1 MNKICVPMKHAC
13 ISLSFFFLFVLNA
26 SHAFAQQSGAS
37 QTELYFGLLKN
48 KRVAV
53 VANPTSLVGKTHLV
67 DTLIA
72 SGIQLKKIFA
82 PEHGFRGEAGNGDHV
97 SNGIDKK
104 TNLPI
109 FSLYGSHTRPTAEML
124 ADVDVIVFDIQ
135 DVGVRFYTFLATM
148 QEVMEAAV
156 ISKKAVVV
164 LDRPNPNGYYI
175 DGPVMK
181 DPKLYSFVG
190 QLPIPIVHGC
200 TLGELAKMIN
210 GEGWLNGG
218 KSCELTV
225 IPCSDYTH
233 NSYFELPVKPSPNL
247 PNITSIYA
255 YPSLCLFEGTCISIG
270 RGTSLPFQQ
279 FGFPNCKVGETSFT
293 PKEIPGVS
301 TNPPFENQ
309 LCRGIKVGFDKRPTQ
324 LNLSWLMT
332 MYNSYPNKEKFFS
345 SPGFFDKLAG
355 TTQLRKQIV
364 EGLSEDKIRASWQK
378 DLEAYKSM
386 RKKYLLYTDFN

>member
-1 MNKICVPMKHAC
+1 MKHIR
-13 ISLSFFFLFVLNA
+13 ISLFLCLLFILNA
-26 SHAFAQQSGAS
+26 FHVFAQSSGAS
-37 QTELYFGLLKN
+37 QTENYFGLLKN

-53 VANPTSLVGKTHLV
+53 VANPTSVVGKAHLV
-67 DTLIA
+67 DTLIT
-72 SGIQLKKIFA
+72 SGIQVVKIFA

-97 SNGIDKK
+97 SNGFDKK
-104 TNLPI
+104 TKLPI
-109 FSLYGSHTRPTAEML
+109 FSLYGSHTRPTPEML
-124 ADVDVIVFDIQ
+124 SNVDVIVFDIQ

-156 ISKKAVVV
+156 ISKKEIIV

-175 DGPVMK
+175 DGPVMT

-210 GEGWLNGG
+210 GEGWLSGK

-225 IPCSDYTH
+225 IPCSAYTH
-233 NSYFELPVKPSPNL
+233 NSYFELPIKPSPNL
-247 PNITSIYA
+247 PNMTSIYA

-270 RGTSLPFQQ
+270 RGTNLPFQQ
-279 FGFPNCKVGETSFT
+279 FGFPNCKRGETSFT

-309 LCRGIKVGFDKRPTQ
+309 LCKGIKVSFEERPTQ
-324 LNLSWLMT
+324 MNLSWLMT
-332 MYNSYPNKEKFFS
+332 MYSSYPNKEKFFS

-355 TTQLRKQIV
+355 NSLLRKQIAK
-364 EGLSEDKIRASWQK
+364 GISEDEIRATWQK
-378 DLEAYKSM
+378 DLNSYKVI
-386 RKKYLLYTDFN
+386 RQKYLLYPDFN

>member
-1 MNKICVPMKHAC
+1 MKHDRIHLLLC
-13 ISLSFFFLFVLNA
+13 FLFLLNA
-26 SHAFAQQSGAS
+26 WNAFAQSSGAS
-37 QTELYFGLLKN
+37 QTDSYFHLLQN

-53 VANPTSLVGKTHLV
+53 VANPTSVVGKSHLV
-67 DTLIA
+67 DTLIS
-72 SGIQLKKIFA
+72 SGIQVVKIFA

-97 SNGIDKK
+97 SNGFDKK
-104 TNLPI
+104 TKLPI

-124 ADVDVIVFDIQ
+124 SNVDVIVFDIQ

-156 ISKKAVVV
+156 ISKKAVIV

-175 DGPVMK
+175 DGPVMT

-200 TLGELAKMIN
+200 TLGELAEMIN
-210 GEGWLNGG
+210 GEGWLTGK

-225 IPCSDYTH
+225 IPCSQYTH
-233 NSYFELPVKPSPNL
+233 KSYFELPIKPSPNL
-247 PNITSIYA
+247 PNMTSIYA
-255 YPSLCLFEGTCISIG
+255 YPSLCLFEGTLISIG

-279 FGFPNCKVGETSFT
+279 FGFPKCKVGETSFT

-301 TNPPFENQ
+301 SNPPFENQ
-309 LCRGIKVGFDKRPTQ
+309 LCKGIKVSFEKRPTQ
-324 LNLSWLMT
+324 LNLSWLMN
-332 MYNSYPNKEKFFS
+332 MYSSYPNKEKFFS

-355 TTQLRKQIV
+355 TTELRKQIE
-364 EGLSEDKIRASWQK
+364 EGVSEEEIRASWHA
-378 DLEAYKSM
+378 DLETYKTT
-386 RKKYLLYTDFN
+386 RKKYLLYPDFN

>member
-1 MNKICVPMKHAC
+1 MKH
-13 ISLSFFFLFVLNA
+13 IRIPLFLCLLFILNA
-26 SHAFAQQSGAS
+26 FSVFAQNSGAS
-37 QTELYFGLLKN
+37 QTENYFSLLKN

-53 VANPTSLVGKTHLV
+53 VANQTSVIGNVHLV
-67 DTLIA
+67 DTLLA
-72 SGIQLKKIFA
+72 CGIQVVKIFA

-97 SNGIDKK
+97 SNGFDKK
-104 TNLPI
+104 TKLPI
-109 FSLYGSHTRPTAEML
+109 FSLYGSHTRPTSEML
-124 ADVDVIVFDIQ
+124 SNVDVIVFDIQ

-156 ISKKAVVV
+156 ISKKPVII

-175 DGPVMK
+175 DGPVMT

-210 GEGWLNGG
+210 GESWLSGK

-225 IPCSDYTH
+225 IPCSQYSH
-233 NSYFELPVKPSPNL
+233 NSYFELPIKPSPNL
-247 PNITSIYA
+247 PNMTSIYA

-270 RGTSLPFQQ
+270 RGTNLPFQQ
-279 FGFPNCKVGETSFT
+279 FGFPNCKVAETSFT

-301 TNPPFENQ
+301 SNPPFENQ
-309 LCRGIKVGFDKRPTQ
+309 LCKGIKVSFEKRPPQ

-332 MYNSYPNKEKFFS
+332 MYSSYPNKEKFFS

-355 TTQLRKQIV
+355 NTLLRKQV
-364 EGLSEDKIRASWQK
+364 VSGASEDEIRASWQK
-378 DLEAYKSM
+378 DLDSYKAI
-386 RKKYLLYTDFN
+386 RKKYLLYPDFN

>member
-1 MNKICVPMKHAC
+1 MKHGN
-13 ISLSFFFLFVLNA
+13 IHLVLSFLFALIVY
-26 SHAFAQQSGAS
+26 STFAQSSGAS
-37 QTELYFGLLKN
+37 NTEVYFGKLKD

-53 VANPTSLVGKTHLV
+53 VANPTSVVGNRHLV

-72 SGIQLKKIFA
+72 SGIHVVKIFA

-97 SNGIDKK
+97 GNGFDKK
-104 TNLPI
+104 TKLPI
-109 FSLYGSHTRPTAEML
+109 FSLYGKQTRPTTEML
-124 ADVDVIVFDIQ
+124 SNVDVIVFDIQ

-156 ISKKAVVV
+156 INKKTVVV

-175 DGPVMK
+175 DGPVMTDK
-181 DPKLYSFVG
+181 KLYSFVG

-200 TLGELAKMIN
+200 TLGELALMIN

-218 KSCELTV
+218 KSCDLTV
-225 IPCSDYTH
+225 IPCSGYTH
-233 NSYFELPVKPSPNL
+233 NSYFELPIKPSPNL

-270 RGTSLPFQQ
+270 RGTNLPFQQ

-293 PKEIPGVS
+293 PREIPGVS
-301 TNPPFENQ
+301 SNPPYENQ
-309 LCRGIKVGFDKRPTQ
+309 LCKGIKVNFDIRPTQ

-332 MYNSYPNKEKFFS
+332 MHSSYPNKEKFFS

-355 TTQLRKQIV
+355 TTTLRKQMVQGIT
-364 EGLSEDKIRASWQK
+364 EDAIRATWQK
-378 DLEAYKSM
+378 DLDAYKVI
-386 RKKYLLYTDFN
+386 RKKYLLYTDFD

>member
-1 MNKICVPMKHAC
+1 MKH
-13 ISLSFFFLFVLNA
+13 IRIHLFLCLLFILNA
-26 SHAFAQQSGAS
+26 FSVFAQNSGAS
-37 QTELYFGLLKN
+37 QTENYFSLLKN

-53 VANPTSLVGKTHLV
+53 VANQTSVIGNVHLV
-67 DTLIA
+67 DTLLA
-72 SGIQLKKIFA
+72 SGIQVVKIFA

-97 SNGIDKK
+97 NDGTDKK
-104 TNLPI
+104 TKLPI
-109 FSLYGSHTRPTAEML
+109 ISLYGNHTRPTAEML

-156 ISKKAVVV
+156 LSKKAVVV

-175 DGPVMK
+175 DGPVMTDK
-181 DPKLYSFVG
+181 KLYSFVG

-200 TLGELAKMIN
+200 TLGELAEMIS
-210 GEGWLNGG
+210 GEGWLSGG

-233 NSYFELPVKPSPNL
+233 NSYFELPIKPSPNL

-255 YPSLCLFEGTCISIG
+255 YPSLCWFEGTCISIG
-270 RGTSLPFQQ
+270 RGTDLPFQQ
-279 FGFPNCKVGETSFT
+279 FGFPNCKVGETTFA

-309 LCRGIKVGFDKRPTQ
+309 LCKGAKVSFEKRPTQ
-324 LNLSWLMT
+324 LNLSWLIS
-332 MYNSYPNKEKFFS
+332 MYSNYPNKDKFFTS
-345 SPGFFDKLAG
+345 ANFFDKLAG
-355 TTQLRKQIV
+355 TTQLRKQIIGGV
-364 EGLSEDKIRASWQK
+364 GEDVIRLSWQN
-378 DLEAYKSM
+378 DLDAYKAI

>member
-1 MNKICVPMKHAC
+1 MKHRS
-13 ISLSFFFLFVLNA
+13 IHLLLIFLFALNA
-26 SHAFAQQSGAS
+26 NLAFTQNSGAS
-37 QTELYFGLLKN
+37 QTDSYFRLLTN

-53 VANPTSLVGKTHLV
+53 VANPTSVVGKTHLV
-67 DTLIA
+67 DTLLS
-72 SGIQLKKIFA
+72 SGIQVVKIFA

-97 SNGIDKK
+97 SNGFDKK

-109 FSLYGSHTRPTAEML
+109 FSLYGNHTRPTADML
-124 ADVDVIVFDIQ
+124 SNVDVIVFDIQ

-156 ISKKAVVV
+156 ISKKAVIV

-175 DGPVMK
+175 DGPVMTDK
-181 DPKLYSFVG
+181 KLYSFVG
-190 QLPIPIVHGC
+190 QLSIPIVHGC
-200 TLGELAKMIN
+200 TLGELARMIN
-210 GEGWLNGG
+210 GEGWLTNG
-218 KSCELTV
+218 KACDLTV

-233 NSYFELPVKPSPNL
+233 NSYFELPIKPSPNL

-270 RGTSLPFQQ
+270 RGTNLPFQQ

-309 LCRGIKVGFDKRPTQ
+309 LCKGIKVSFEKRPSQ

-332 MYNSYPNKEKFFS
+332 MYYSYPNKDKFFS
-345 SPGFFDKLAG
+345 APGFFDKLAG
-355 TTQLRKQIV
+355 STMLRKQMM
-364 EGLSEDKIRASWQK
+364 EGRPEEEIRFSWQK
-378 DLEAYKSM
+378 DLDAYKII
-386 RKKYLLYTDFN
+386 RKKYLLYSDFN

>member
-1 MNKICVPMKHAC
+1 MKHSS
-13 ISLSFFFLFVLNA
+13 IHLLLTFLFALNA
-26 SHAFAQQSGAS
+26 NLAFTQNSGAS
-37 QTELYFGLLKN
+37 QTDSYFSLLAN

-53 VANPTSLVGKTHLV
+53 VANPTSVVAKTHLV
-67 DTLIA
+67 DTLLS
-72 SGIQLKKIFA
+72 SGIKVVKIFA

-97 SNGIDKK
+97 SNGSDPK
-104 TNLPI
+104 TKLPI
-109 FSLYGSHTRPTAEML
+109 FSLYGNHTRPTVEML
-124 ADVDVIVFDIQ
+124 SNVDVIVFDIQ

-148 QEVMEAAV
+148 QEVMEAAA
-156 ISKKAVVV
+156 ISKKEVIV

-175 DGPVMK
+175 DGPVMTDK
-181 DPKLYSFVG
+181 KLYSFVG

-200 TLGELAKMIN
+200 TLGELARMIN
-210 GEGWLNGG
+210 GEGWLTAG
-218 KSCELTV
+218 KACELTV

-233 NSYFELPVKPSPNL
+233 NSYFELPIRPSPNL

-270 RGTSLPFQQ
+270 RGTNLPFQQ

-309 LCRGIKVGFDKRPTQ
+309 LCKGIKVSFEKRPTQ
-324 LNLSWLMT
+324 LNLSWIVS
-332 MYNSYPNKEKFFS
+332 MYSNYPNKEKFFT

-355 TTQLRKQIV
+355 STMLRKQIV
-364 EGLSEDKIRASWQK
+364 DGRTEEEIRFSWQK
-378 DLEAYKSM
+378 DLDAYKII
-386 RKKYLLYTDFN
+386 RKKYLLYPDFN

>member
-1 MNKICVPMKHAC
+1 MKHIR
-13 ISLSFFFLFVLNA
+13 ISLFLFLLFILNA
-26 SHAFAQQSGAS
+26 FNVFAQNSGAS
-37 QTELYFGLLKN
+37 QTENYFGLLKN

-53 VANPTSLVGKTHLV
+53 VANPTSVVGKAHLV
-67 DTLIA
+67 DTLIT
-72 SGIQLKKIFA
+72 SGIQVVKIFA

-97 SNGIDKK
+97 SNGFDKK
-104 TNLPI
+104 TKLPI

-124 ADVDVIVFDIQ
+124 SNVDVIVFDIQ

-156 ISKKAVVV
+156 ISKKPVII

-175 DGPVMK
+175 DGPVMT

-210 GEGWLNGG
+210 GEGWLTGK

-225 IPCSDYTH
+225 IPCSAYTH
-233 NSYFELPVKPSPNL
+233 NSYFELPIKPSPNL

-270 RGTSLPFQQ
+270 RGTALPFQQ
-279 FGFPNCKVGETSFT
+279 FGFPKCKVGETSFT

-301 TNPPFENQ
+301 TNPPYENQ
-309 LCRGIKVGFDKRPTQ
+309 LCKGIKVSIEKRPTE

-332 MYNSYPNKEKFFS
+332 MYSNYLNKEKFFS

-355 TTQLRKQIV
+355 NTLLRKQV
-364 EGLSEDKIRASWQK
+364 ASGASEDEIRASWQK
-378 DLEAYKSM
+378 DLDSYKAI
-386 RKKYLLYTDFN
+386 RKKYLLYPDFN

>member
-1 MNKICVPMKHAC
+1 MKHRS
-13 ISLSFFFLFVLNA
+13 IHLLLIFLFALNA
-26 SHAFAQQSGAS
+26 NLAFTQNSGAS
-37 QTELYFGLLKN
+37 QTDSYFRLLTN

-53 VANPTSLVGKTHLV
+53 VANPTSVVGKTHLV
-67 DTLIA
+67 DTLLS
-72 SGIQLKKIFA
+72 SGIQVVKIFA

-97 SNGIDKK
+97 SNGFDKK

-109 FSLYGSHTRPTAEML
+109 FSLYGNHTRPTADML
-124 ADVDVIVFDIQ
+124 SNVDVIVFDIQ

-156 ISKKAVVV
+156 ISKKAVIV

-175 DGPVMK
+175 DGPVMTDK
-181 DPKLYSFVG
+181 KLYSFVG

-200 TLGELAKMIN
+200 TLGELARMIN
-210 GEGWLNGG
+210 GEGWLTAG
-218 KSCELTV
+218 KACDLTV

-233 NSYFELPVKPSPNL
+233 NSYFELPIKPSPNL

-270 RGTSLPFQQ
+270 RGTNLPFQQ

-309 LCRGIKVGFDKRPTQ
+309 LCKGIKVSFEKRPSQ

-332 MYNSYPNKEKFFS
+332 MYYSYPNKDKFFS
-345 SPGFFDKLAG
+345 APGFFDKLAG
-355 TTQLRKQIV
+355 STMLRKQMM
-364 EGLSEDKIRASWQK
+364 EGRTEEEIRFSWQK
-378 DLEAYKSM
+378 DLDAYKII
-386 RKKYLLYTDFN
+386 RKKYLLYPDFN

>member
-1 MNKICVPMKHAC
+1 MKH
-13 ISLSFFFLFVLNA
+13 IRIPLFLCLLFILNA
-26 SHAFAQQSGAS
+26 FSVFAQSSGAS
-37 QTELYFGLLKN
+37 QTENYFGLLKN

-53 VANPTSLVGKTHLV
+53 VANQTSVIGNVHLV
-67 DTLIA
+67 DTLLA
-72 SGIQLKKIFA
+72 SGIQVVKIFA

-97 SNGIDKK
+97 SNGFDKK
-104 TNLPI
+104 TKLPI
-109 FSLYGSHTRPTAEML
+109 FSLYGSHTRPTPEML
-124 ADVDVIVFDIQ
+124 SNVDVIVFDIQ

-156 ISKKAVVV
+156 ISKKEIIV

-175 DGPVMK
+175 DGPVMT

-210 GEGWLNGG
+210 GEGWLSGK

-225 IPCSDYTH
+225 IPCSAYTH
-233 NSYFELPVKPSPNL
+233 NSYFELPIKPSPNL
-247 PNITSIYA
+247 PNMTSIYA

-270 RGTSLPFQQ
+270 RGTNLPFQQ
-279 FGFPNCKVGETSFT
+279 FGFPNCKRGETSFT

-309 LCRGIKVGFDKRPTQ
+309 LCKGIKVSFEERPTQ
-324 LNLSWLMT
+324 MNLSWLMT
-332 MYNSYPNKEKFFS
+332 MYSSYPNKEKFFS

-355 TTQLRKQIV
+355 NSLLRKQIAK
-364 EGLSEDKIRASWQK
+364 GISEDEIRATWQK
-378 DLEAYKSM
+378 DLNSYKVI
-386 RKKYLLYTDFN
+386 RQKYLLYPDFN

>member
-1 MNKICVPMKHAC
+1 MKHVRFHL
-13 ISLSFFFLFVLNA
+13 IFFVVLVLNTA
-26 SHAFAQQSGAS
+26 HVFAQSSGAS
-37 QTELYFGLLKN
+37 NTGAYFGLLKN

-53 VANPTSLVGKTHLV
+53 VANQTSVIGNVHLV
-67 DTLIA
+67 DTLLA
-72 SGIQLKKIFA
+72 SGIQVVKIFA

-97 SNGIDKK
+97 SNGFDKK
-104 TNLPI
+104 TKLPI
-109 FSLYGSHTRPTAEML
+109 FSLYGSHTRPTADML
-124 ADVDVIVFDIQ
+124 SNVDVIVFDIQ

-156 ISKKAVVV
+156 ISKKAVIV

-175 DGPVMK
+175 DGPVMT
-181 DPKLYSFVG
+181 DAKLYSFVG

-200 TLGELAKMIN
+200 TLGELAEMIN
-210 GEGWLNGG
+210 GEGWLIGG

-225 IPCSDYTH
+225 ISCSDYAH
-233 NSYFELPVKPSPNL
+233 NSYFELPIKPSPNL

-270 RGTSLPFQQ
+270 RGTALPFQQ
-279 FGFPNCKVGETSFT
+279 FGFPKCKVGETSFT

-309 LCRGIKVGFDKRPTQ
+309 LCSGIKVSFDKRPTQ
-324 LNLSWLMT
+324 LNLSWLAL
-332 MYNSYPNKEKFFS
+332 MYSNYPNKEKFFS

-355 TTQLRKQIV
+355 NTLLRKQITQGIS
-364 EGLSEDKIRASWQK
+364 EGEIRATWQK
-378 DLEAYKSM
+378 DLDNYKTI
-386 RKKYLLYTDFN
+386 RKKYILYTDFE

>member
-1 MNKICVPMKHAC
+1 MNKICVLMKHGN
-13 ISLSFFFLFVLNA
+13 IHLFLSFIFALIVY
-26 SHAFAQQSGAS
+26 STFAQSSGAS
-37 QTELYFGLLKN
+37 NTEAYIGKLKD

-53 VANPTSLVGKTHLV
+53 VANPTSVVGNTHLV
-67 DTLIA
+67 DTLLA
-72 SGIQLKKIFA
+72 SGIHVVKIFA

-97 SNGIDKK
+97 GNGFDKK
-104 TNLPI
+104 TKLPI
-109 FSLYGSHTRPTAEML
+109 FSLYGKQTRPTTEML
-124 ADVDVIVFDIQ
+124 CNVDVIVFDIQ

-156 ISKKAVVV
+156 INKKTVVV

-175 DGPVMK
+175 DGPVMI
-181 DPKLYSFVG
+181 DRKLYSFVG

-200 TLGELAKMIN
+200 TLGELALMIN

-218 KSCELTV
+218 KSCDLTV
-225 IPCSDYTH
+225 IPCSGYTH
-233 NSYFELPVKPSPNL
+233 NSYFELPIKPSPNL

-270 RGTSLPFQQ
+270 RGTNLPFQQ
-279 FGFPNCKVGETSFT
+279 FGFPKCKVGETSFT

-301 TNPPFENQ
+301 ANPPFENQ
-309 LCRGIKVGFDKRPTQ
+309 LCKGIKVSFDERPTQ

-332 MYNSYPNKEKFFS
+332 MYSSYPNKEKFFS

-355 TTQLRKQIV
+355 TAALRKQIV
-364 EGLSEDKIRASWQK
+364 QGITEDAIRATWQK
-378 DLEAYKSM
+378 DLDAYKAI
-386 RKKYLLYTDFN
+386 RKKYLLYTDFD

>member
-1 MNKICVPMKHAC
+1 MKHAC
-13 ISLSFFFLFVLNA
+13 IFLSFSFLFLLNA
-26 SHAFAQQSGAS
+26 KYVSAQQSGAS
-37 QTELYFGLLKN
+37 QTKLYFELLKD

-53 VANPTSLVGKTHLV
+53 VANPTSVVGKVHLV

-97 SNGIDKK
+97 GNDIDKK

-124 ADVDVIVFDIQ
+124 QDVDVIVFDIQ

-156 ISKKAVVV
+156 ISKKSVVV

-200 TLGELAKMIN
+200 TLGELANMIN

-218 KSCELTV
+218 KSCALTV
-225 IPCSDYTH
+225 IPCADYTH
-233 NSYFELPVKPSPNL
+233 NSYCELPIKPSPNL

-255 YPSLCLFEGTCISIG
+255 YPSLCLFEGTCVSIG
-270 RGTSLPFQQ
+270 RGTALPFQQ
-279 FGFPNCKVGETSFT
+279 FGFPNCKIGDVNFT

-301 TNPPFENQ
+301 SNPPFENQ
-309 LCRGIKVGFDKRPTQ
+309 LCKGIKVSFEKRPTQ
-324 LNLSWLMT
+324 LNLSWLMK
-332 MYNSYPNKEKFFS
+332 MYNCYPNKDKFFS

-355 TTQLRKQIV
+355 TTMLRKQIMKGV
-364 EGLSEDKIRASWQK
+364 SEQEIRDSWQK
-378 DLEAYKSM
+378 DLDAYKTI
-386 RKKYLLYTDFN
+386 RKKYLLYLDFN